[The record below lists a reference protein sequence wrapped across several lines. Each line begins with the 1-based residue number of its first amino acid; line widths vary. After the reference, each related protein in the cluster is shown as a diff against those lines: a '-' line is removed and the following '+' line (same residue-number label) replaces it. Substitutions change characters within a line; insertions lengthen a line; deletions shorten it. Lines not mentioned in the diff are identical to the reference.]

1 MATQLTLLLLLLQ
14 WRMRVRIEVKK
25 SRQQLVMKMCKVI
38 SCGDDYKKLNHAFFS
53 SLFNIINNDRAR
65 KSPDS

>member
-38 SCGDDYKKLNHAFFS
+38 SCGDDFKNTFFS
-53 SLFNIINNDRAR
+53 SLFNIINNGRAR
-65 KSPDS
+65 KSPVS